1 VRVLCLTSSF
11 PRHPDD
17 LAGRFVHD
25 LASDLAAAGDDV
37 RVVAPDAPGASA
49 AIGLRVHRVP
59 YFFPRRAQ
67 RLFYRSGAP
76 ENLARDPLA
85 RLQAPGATLALAAAA
100 AALAP
105 AADVILAH
113 WIVPAG
119 LAGALAAAATRRPLV
134 VVAHSGDV
142 HLLSRMP
149 GGALL
154 LRFVA
159 ARAAALC
166 AVAADVQRRL
176 GVLGVAARTLPLGA
190 ALPPATAPRAALRRA
205 LGLSGRS
212 VLLGIGRLEAVKGY
226 DVLVEAARG
235 VPRATVILA
244 GDGSERER
252 LRAQAAS
259 AGVDLRLAG
268 VVAGTAKAN
277 LFAACD
283 AAVFPSRRLRD
294 GRTEGLPVAL
304 LEALCA
310 GAPIVASAVGGIP
323 EAAAGAGLL
332 VPPDDAA
339 ALHAAVRRALRHR
352 GAFAARSRAAA
363 SRYDRLAA
371 ARRYRDLLREV
382 AGA

>member
-17 LAGRFVHD
+17 SAGRFVYD

-37 RVVAPDAPGASA
+37 RVVAPDAPGAPA
-49 AIGLRVHRVP
+49 GIGMRVHRVP

-85 RLQAPGATLALAAAA
+85 RLQAPGATLALVAAA

-119 LAGALAAAATRRPLV
+119 LAGALAAAAARRPLV

-166 AVAADVQRRL
+166 AVATDVERRL
-176 GVLGVAARTLPLGA
+176 GALGVAARTLPLGA
-190 ALPPATAPRAALRRA
+190 ALPPATAPRATLRRA

-212 VLLGIGRLEAVKGY
+212 VLFGLGRLEAVKGY

-268 VVAGTAKAN
+268 VVADRAKAD

-304 LEALCA
+304 LEALSA

-323 EAAAGAGLL
+323 EAATAGLL
-332 VPPDDAA
+332 VPPDDPA
-339 ALHAAVRRALRHR
+339 ALGAALRAALR
-352 GAFAARSRAAA
+352 QRAPLAARSRATAI
-363 SRYDRLAA
+363 RFDRPAA